1 MKNRQ
6 KGQNEKDDVYKEKD
20 IKIEKGLEKES
31 DNRQKKQQKIKV
43 NIETWRREKN
53 LIGIREINTQT
64 EK

>member
-43 NIETWRREKN
+43 NIETWRREK
-53 LIGIREINTQT
+53 T
-64 EK
+64 